1 MSGEYTWGIYK
12 QFATLEQRA
21 KFFTERIATLLD
33 PLNTGTQYYYES
45 WRDGLLKEGKAPVSV
60 FAAKIV
66 ISPENY
72 QILYDMLDPVT
83 RSDLSLMSPD
93 TFITLRDWDL
103 NRSKRQRRA
112 NSIEEGLYGDIGRYM
127 DKAIKRLEGIIVPEY
142 RVVVP
147 SPIQRH
153 GRFCYIVEDGEYKTS
168 KILRDQ
174 LSLKL
179 VVSGLEYSFRR
190 VSTSGYLELAGT
202 TSLLKISGTVF
213 KGNLLDD
220 SYLRM
225 GLNADVFGLSP
236 FPRVS
241 FARRLGTTLFHAFK
255 KTN

>member
-1 MSGEYTWGIYK
+1 MSGEYTWGVFK
-12 QFATLEQRA
+12 QFATVEQRA
-21 KFFTERIATLLD
+21 QFFTERIATLLD
-33 PLNTGTQYYYES
+33 PLKTGSQYYYES

-60 FAAKIV
+60 FAANIV

-72 QILYDMLDPVT
+72 KILYEILDPVT
-83 RSDLSLMSPD
+83 RSDLFLMSPE
-93 TFITLRDWDL
+93 TFITLRDSDL
-103 NRSKRQRRA
+103 QRSEKQRREY
-112 NSIEEGLYGDIGRYM
+112 SIVEGLYGDIGRYM
-127 DKAIKRLEGIIVPEY
+127 DKAIKKLEGTVVPEY

-147 SPIQRH
+147 SPALPRE
-153 GRFCYIVEDGEYKTS
+153 RYCFLVDGEIYRTL
-168 KILRDQ
+168 KIRRGQ
-174 LSLKL
+174 LPLTL
-179 VVSGLEYSFRR
+179 VGSGLEYSFKP

-225 GLNADVFGLSP
+225 GLNADVLGLPP

-241 FARRLGTTLFHAFK
+241 FARRLGTTLYHALK